1 MARLKFRKLIDDY
14 TKKGHRNPLRAAVEE
29 RVRSDYVIRNRRS
42 RVDDSVEA
50 LLAIEKAEGET
61 LKSVLKDDHVWSIVV
76 DHYIPKELGYDSAL
90 SNEFMHDVKQK
101 VDKIPPKFEDF
112 YPSDQFSKEDIK
124 TKFDK
129 QFEDIFGKPPPKT
142 PKKAAGGVVSLYNRP
157 GYAIGD
163 FVTNNKLADAIK
175 WIKDESQGGHDA
187 EKIARSKRPL
197 VYPQMTE
204 QQFKDYSTTGF
215 EDKLRDMYFEEIPS
229 SSVMDIRKGGHEGL
243 EQIFPDINTLMTG
256 LPPTERDATVVESV
270 GEQEWLPE
278 MTSQTGEK
286 YRYMFVKNE
295 DGEAI
300 PIGPEDYL
308 ELYNDPKTRGSVWV
322 EDMTR
327 GAENYMGE
335 MMPTMVSHLEDPN
348 SPLYNYETA
357 AQWATDD
364 KGGYKKYPG
373 SEGYLDRL
381 YEDYLRMGLV
391 NTPAQFAHFVGGDAI
406 NIFER
411 GFPSGETFKEGEMP
425 EWWREAMEKDKG
437 LAPWK
442 SGDPDS
448 WWSKNLGSDPYNTF
462 GPYDWMRTW
471 NPDWAKGL
479 GGLGDM
485 MSSLGGWFLN
495 KEFEPKFGEW
505 AEEKDW
511 RLWND
516 RKDVVS
522 ISEHEAA
529 ELGVEPGVYVP
540 RKDDPSK
547 PDLDKKI
554 SSAVF
559 DPKGGVQQ
567 WYDAAA
573 EKFGWDKRDMR
584 DYMYHDPMKY
594 ETTGISPNTRY
605 GDEGVGSY
613 PWLYPG
619 QGYED
624 WIDPEYFN
632 EETGEGR
639 TFETPI
645 ISSFGTSQVGPMAL
659 FAKDIP
665 RMLGRAATK
674 PFRSRK
680 SKKPNFEQ
688 IGRDLQ
694 LYLKYQKAGVKMPS
708 RLKRLYETVTR
719 KGTGRKTTDEF
730 VDDLVKAIDADA
742 TATKKIEPPEKKK
755 KKKKKKPEEKKK
767 STIITHD
774 PDYIGSAHGGMV
786 DVRDM
791 TGVL

>member
-1 MARLKFRKLIDDY
+1 MARLKLLDAISELKV
-14 TKKGHRNPLRAAVEE
+14 KGDVHPLRTAIQKRIGRPLRSTVKPLDEQVSDIIRQIEIEDGAELSTMLPYEDLLSIREEIIPEVIGGSRNPM
-29 RVRSDYVIRNRRS
+29 DN
-42 RVDDSVEA
+42 
-50 LLAIEKAEGET
+50 
-61 LKSVLKDDHVWSIVV
+61 
-76 DHYIPKELGYDSAL
+76 
-90 SNEFMHDVKQK
+90 
-101 VDKIPPKFEDF
+101 FE
-112 YPSDQFSKEDIK
+112 S
-124 TKFDK
+124 
-129 QFEDIFGKPPPKT
+129 QFESMFKKPE
-142 PKKAAGGVVSLYNRP
+142 KAAGGVVGLYNRP

-175 WIKDESQGGHDA
+175 WIKAESQGEHDD
-187 EKIARSKRPL
+187 ERIARSKRPL

-215 EDKLRDMYFEEIPS
+215 EDKLREMYYEEIPS

-243 EQIFPDINTLMTG
+243 EQIFPDINALMTG
-256 LPPTERDATVVESV
+256 MPGSERDAAVVESV

-278 MTSQTGEK
+278 MTNANTGEK
-286 YRYMFVKNE
+286 YRYMFMRNV
-295 DGEAI
+295 DGEAV
-300 PIGPEDYL
+300 PLTPEDYF
-308 ELYNDPKTRGSVWV
+308 ELYNDPKTRESVWV
-322 EDMTR
+322 EDMTL

-335 MMPTMVSHLEDPN
+335 MVPTMVSHLENPN

-425 EWWREAMEKDKG
+425 EWWREAMEKEKG
-437 LAPWK
+437 WDLNLLPWNWDEGNIPG
-442 SGDPDS
+442 GDPDS

-462 GPYDWMRTW
+462 GLYDWMRTW

-479 GGLGDM
+479 GGAGDAA
-485 MSSLGGWFLN
+485 SGLLGWFLN

-529 ELGVEPGVYVP
+529 ELGIEPGVYVP

-547 PDLDKKI
+547 PDIDKKI
-554 SSAVF
+554 SSAIF
-559 DPKGGVQQ
+559 DPHGGVQQ
-567 WYDAAA
+567 WYDSMA

-613 PWLYPG
+613 PWLYAG

-632 EETGEGR
+632 EYGEGQ

-665 RMLGRAATK
+665 KMIAKTAAK

-688 IGRDLQ
+688 INRDLQ

-708 RLKRLYETVTR
+708 RLKRMFETVTR

-730 VDDLVKAIDADA
+730 VDELVTAIDADA
-742 TATKKIEPPEKKK
+742 AATKKIDPPKKK
-755 KKKKKKPEEKKK
+755 KKKKKTKKPEEKKE

-774 PDYIGSAHGGMV
+774 PDYIGHAHGGMV

-791 TGVL
+791 TGSL